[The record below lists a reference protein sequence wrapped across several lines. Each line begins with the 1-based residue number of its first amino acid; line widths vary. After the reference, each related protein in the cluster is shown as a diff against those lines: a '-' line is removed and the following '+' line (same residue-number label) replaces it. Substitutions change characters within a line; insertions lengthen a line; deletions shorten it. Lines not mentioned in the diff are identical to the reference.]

1 VRLPGILLTAAIAW
15 VGVVIGHLAAYVLTY
30 PAQGLRHIHLDLSG
44 HSWAGLATASL
55 FAALPVILF
64 TVGVRSLRAG
74 AGVSGGALALRLAA
88 IQVPA
93 FVAIEVIER
102 GWSVGR
108 AISDPAVFVGLVL
121 QPLVA
126 VIAAWI
132 IELLGR
138 TVRAIATLLAP
149 PAAAAPRSLPRPG
162 LRVYPPRPWASFP
175 SRLRAP
181 PASAS
186 R

>member
-1 VRLPGILLTAAIAW
+1 VRRSGILLTTAIAW

-30 PAQGLRHIHLDLSG
+30 PAQGFRHIHLALSG
-44 HSWAGLATASL
+44 HSWSGLATASL
-55 FAALPVILF
+55 FAVVPVILL
-64 TVGVRSLRAG
+64 TVIVRSLRAG
-74 AGVSGGALALRLAA
+74 ATWSGGALALRLAA

-93 FVAIEVIER
+93 FLAIEVMER

-108 AISDPAVFVGLVL
+108 TISDPAVFVGLVL

-132 IELLGR
+132 VELLSR

-149 PAAAAPRSLPRPG
+149 PPVAAPRSLPRPG
-162 LRVYPPRPWASFP
+162 LQVSPPRPWASFP

-181 PASAS
+181 PASVS
-186 R
+186 L